1 MMEKKLKIDSEGII
15 ELLGMEF
22 HAFHGCLEQERKE
35 GNTFIVD
42 FLGRRNVRKAAKS
55 DMLEDTADYGTI
67 YRLVASEMEKPSNL
81 LENLAGRIATS
92 IDSAR
97 LGFWYIQV
105 RVSKK
110 NPPVGGTCSWSRVT
124 VTNGSD
130 LLSVGDPHSF

>member
-1 MMEKKLKIDSEGII
+1 MMEKRIRIDSEGII

-42 FLGRRNVRKAAKS
+42 FLGRCNVRKAAKS
-55 DMLEDTADYGTI
+55 DMLEDTADYGVI

-81 LENLAGRIATS
+81 LENIAGRIVTA
-92 IDSAR
+92 IADAG

-110 NPPVGGTCSWSRVT
+110 NPPVGGVCSWSRVT
-124 VTNGSD
+124 ATNGSG

>member
-42 FLGRRNVRKAAKS
+42 FLGRRNVRKAARS

-81 LENLAGRIATS
+81 LENLAGRIATA
-92 IDSAR
+92 IDGAR
-97 LGFWYIQV
+97 LGFW
-105 RVSKK
+105 
-110 NPPVGGTCSWSRVT
+110 
-124 VTNGSD
+124 
-130 LLSVGDPHSF
+130 